1 MPTTIKSIDLLPTNP
16 YAGTQLVSVIITTG
30 VPSYFKVTGTNLDGI
45 VSVNWLPK
53 YASSV
58 EFTIRQMI
66 LVDKK
71 LGTFMVM
78 VTNNYLDDTDRKGN
92 IIFRL
97 LDGTT
102 LSFPVTTFGPVTASP
117 LWTAPT
123 QGLIT
128 G

>member
-16 YAGTQLVSVIITTG
+16 YANTQLVSVIITTG

-45 VSVNWLPK
+45 ISVNWLPK

-58 EFTIRQMI
+58 EFTMRQMI

-71 LGTFMVM
+71 LGTFMIM

-92 IIFRL
+92 VIFRL
-97 LDGTT
+97 VDGTT
-102 LSFPVTTFGPVTASP
+102 MSFPVTTFGPVSATP

-123 QGLIT
+123 QGFIT